1 MQNNAISNLKL
12 GTMVGGGLI
21 IFSTIAGI
29 AGMYWPNDKLLENV
43 VIFVLTVLLA
53 LAFCIPI
60 TKFVTKRIN
69 DVVQSLGATSNE
81 LMNASSHLVD
91 SSQKLAEGSSE
102 QSASV
107 HETSA
112 TMEETSSLVH
122 QTTQNTKE
130 AVSLADGAK
139 QQADSGVNSVNK
151 LLESMSQL
159 AKSSEEIQ
167 KVIKVIDDM
176 AFQTNILSLNA
187 AVEAAR
193 AGDAGKGFAVVAE
206 EVRNLAQ
213 RSAQAAQET
222 AALIE
227 GNVGT
232 TRNAVTLSQ
241 KVGDELNN
249 INGYS
254 VKIKE
259 LLSEISTAS
268 QEQVIATSQISQA
281 ITQIDQVIQAQASI
295 AQTSS
300 RDAGM
305 LEEHTN
311 SLKQVM
317 NQLISL
323 VRTPSASDFGG
334 HTSAPRLGHSGSR
347 PSLTAKHDSERRGH
361 GPNPSRKPAVAQP
374 SLPGAVSVSPEDI
387 IPLDDF

>member
-1 MQNNAISNLKL
+1 MLGKSILNKMKL
-12 GTMVGGGLI
+12 GVRINIGFFI
-21 IFSTIAGI
+21 
-29 AGMYWPNDKLLENV
+29 
-43 VIFVLTVLLA
+43 LTVLML
-53 LAFCIPI
+53 LMSIFWTGKSTSKWDDIFLCIIGLVLSVVFSAII
-60 TKFVTKRIN
+60 TK
-69 DVVQSLGATSNE
+69 SATSQIDSVVKNLNLTSND
-81 LMNASSHLVD
+81 LMDASSHLVE

-107 HETSA
+107 QETSA

-130 AVSLADGAK
+130 AVSLAEGAK
-139 QQADSGVNSVNK
+139 EQAEAGVASVNK
-151 LLESMSQL
+151 LLEAMSQL

-222 AALIE
+222 AVLID
-227 GNVGT
+227 GNVGIT
-232 TRNAVTLSQ
+232 KNAVILSE

-254 VKIKE
+254 IKVKE
-259 LLSEISTAS
+259 LLHEIATAS
-268 QEQVIATSQISQA
+268 QEQSIATSQIAQA
-281 ITQIDQVIQAQASI
+281 ITQIDHVIQAQSSI
-295 AQTSS
+295 AQTSAK
-300 RDAGM
+300 DAGM
-305 LEEHTN
+305 LEEHCDN
-311 SLKQVM
+311 LRSVM
-317 NQLISL
+317 YQLINI
-323 VRTPSASDFGG
+323 VKTPEKSEYGGGASHLHLENSRGRQKALA
-334 HTSAPRLGHSGSR
+334 SSPRG
-347 PSLTAKHDSERRGH
+347 SERRAH
-361 GPNPSRKPAVAQP
+361 SAPSG
-374 SLPGAVSVSPEDI
+374 LPGAVAVNPEDI